1 MILRRVLIAN
11 RGEIAVRVIRTCRR
25 LGIETVLT
33 VAAADA
39 DSVPARLA
47 DTTDRDRSPTSTSRR
62 SSGPPPRRGRD
73 AIHPGYGFLSEN
85 PRLARACEAAGI
97 VFIGPG
103 ADVLEAAG
111 DKLAARDHAVAAGL
125 PVLPGGLVRAEAED
139 EGGAAGEIAGRI
151 GYPVLVKAA
160 GGGGGRGLR
169 VVRDP
174 ADLAGAVAM
183 GSAEAQAAFGDGR
196 VYLERYVSP
205 ARHVEVQL
213 LGDGE
218 NVIHLGDRD
227 CSVQRRYQK
236 LVEEAP
242 APRLGETLRVG
253 MRAAAVAFG
262 QHLKYQ
268 GLGTVEFLVDAA
280 RSEFWFLEVNARI
293 QVEHPVTEA
302 VTGLD
307 LVAEQIAV
315 AEGRRLGLSQA
326 SVRLDG
332 HAIECRIN
340 AEDPAAG
347 FRPSPGRVTSAVF
360 PAGPGIRVDTHIQ
373 AGSAVPPQ
381 YDSLLA
387 KLVVERGEPGRG
399 AGPAAR
405 RAGPVRDRR
414 GGDHRCRC
422 TRRWPPTTSSPPEAS
437 ARTTSH
443 GGWSSKPGPLGIKMA
458 EIQLVDVSLRDGNQ
472 SLWGATGL
480 RTDHILQIAPVLNR
494 VGFRALDFMSST
506 AMGVAVRTHRE
517 DPWER
522 IRLTRAAMPDTPLQ
536 LIGTGFRFIS
546 WERAHPEVMQL
557 VYERLVAAGI
567 SRFVLLDPMHDM
579 DAVRRSARMVKR
591 AGGTETILA
600 LTYTISAVHD
610 DDFYA
615 GIAAAAAASPYID
628 RAYIK
633 DPAGLLTPE
642 RARTLIPAVRARLG
656 GKPLEL
662 HAHCT
667 IGLSPLVYLVAPDLG
682 VSVLQT
688 GCGAL
693 ADGSSLPDAQRV
705 VANLRALGHTVDV
718 DDRLLAVVCA
728 VLQSAGRGRGAAV
741 RPAAAVRRG
750 VHPAPAGRRGA
761 DHAAA
766 AAGRTGAGGP
776 VRRGDRGGEPGQ
788 GRTRLPDHGHP
799 VPADGDG
806 AGACRTCWVLSGTR
820 SSPTR

>member
-1 MILRRVLIAN
+1 MLIAN

-33 VAAADA
+33 VAAGDA

-47 DTTDRDRSPTSTSRR
+47 DKTTAIGSYLDVEEVV
-62 SSGPPPRRGRD
+62 GAAEAAGAG

-111 DKLAARDHAVAAGL
+111 DKLAARNHAVAAGL
-125 PVLPGGLVRAEAED
+125 PVLPGGLVRAEVTGVDDALGAGGEGGAAGAWG

-151 GYPVLVKAA
+151 GYPVLIKAA

-347 FRPSPGRVTSAVF
+347 FRPSPGRMTSAVF

-387 KLVVERGEPGRG
+387 KLVVIGASRAEALDRLRG
-399 AGPAAR
+399 ALARCEIGGVATTLPMHAALAADDEFA
-405 RAGPVRDRR
+405 AGGVGTDYLARWLELQTRPVRDKN
-414 GGDHRCRC
+414 G
-422 TRRWPPTTSSPPEAS
+422 
-437 ARTTSH
+437 
-443 GGWSSKPGPLGIKMA
+443 
-458 EIQLVDVSLRDGNQ
+458 
-472 SLWGATGL
+472 
-480 RTDHILQIAPVLNR
+480 
-494 VGFRALDFMSST
+494 
-506 AMGVAVRTHRE
+506 
-517 DPWER
+517 
-522 IRLTRAAMPDTPLQ
+522 
-536 LIGTGFRFIS
+536 
-546 WERAHPEVMQL
+546 
-557 VYERLVAAGI
+557 
-567 SRFVLLDPMHDM
+567 
-579 DAVRRSARMVKR
+579 
-591 AGGTETILA
+591 
-600 LTYTISAVHD
+600 
-610 DDFYA
+610 
-615 GIAAAAAASPYID
+615 
-628 RAYIK
+628 
-633 DPAGLLTPE
+633 
-642 RARTLIPAVRARLG
+642 
-656 GKPLEL
+656 
-662 HAHCT
+662 
-667 IGLSPLVYLVAPDLG
+667 
-682 VSVLQT
+682 
-688 GCGAL
+688 
-693 ADGSSLPDAQRV
+693 
-705 VANLRALGHTVDV
+705 
-718 DDRLLAVVCA
+718 
-728 VLQSAGRGRGAAV
+728 
-741 RPAAAVRRG
+741 
-750 VHPAPAGRRGA
+750 
-761 DHAAA
+761 
-766 AAGRTGAGGP
+766 
-776 VRRGDRGGEPGQ
+776 
-788 GRTRLPDHGHP
+788 
-799 VPADGDG
+799 
-806 AGACRTCWVLSGTR
+806 
-820 SSPTR
+820 

>member
-1 MILRRVLIAN
+1 VILRRVLIAN

-33 VAAADA
+33 VAAGDA

-47 DTTDRDRSPTSTSRR
+47 DKTIAIGSYLDVEEVV
-62 SSGPPPRRGRD
+62 GAAAAAEAG

-103 ADVLEAAG
+103 ADVLESAG
-111 DKLAARDHAVAAGL
+111 DKLAARNHAVAAGL
-125 PVLPGGLVRAEAED
+125 PVLPGGLVRAEAAGADDALGAGGE
-139 EGGAAGEIAGRI
+139 EGAAGEIAHAADAAGLAERI
-151 GYPVLVKAA
+151 GYPVLIKAA

-242 APRLGETLRVG
+242 APWLGETLRVG

-360 PAGPGIRVDTHIQ
+360 PAGPGVRVDTHIQ

-387 KLVVERGEPGRG
+387 KLVVSGTSRAEALDRLRG
-399 AGPAAR
+399 ALARCEIGGVATTLPVHAALAADDEFA
-405 RAGPVRDRR
+405 AGGFGTDYLARWLELQTRPVRDKN
-414 GGDHRCRC
+414 G
-422 TRRWPPTTSSPPEAS
+422 
-437 ARTTSH
+437 
-443 GGWSSKPGPLGIKMA
+443 
-458 EIQLVDVSLRDGNQ
+458 
-472 SLWGATGL
+472 
-480 RTDHILQIAPVLNR
+480 
-494 VGFRALDFMSST
+494 
-506 AMGVAVRTHRE
+506 
-517 DPWER
+517 
-522 IRLTRAAMPDTPLQ
+522 
-536 LIGTGFRFIS
+536 
-546 WERAHPEVMQL
+546 
-557 VYERLVAAGI
+557 
-567 SRFVLLDPMHDM
+567 
-579 DAVRRSARMVKR
+579 
-591 AGGTETILA
+591 
-600 LTYTISAVHD
+600 
-610 DDFYA
+610 
-615 GIAAAAAASPYID
+615 
-628 RAYIK
+628 
-633 DPAGLLTPE
+633 
-642 RARTLIPAVRARLG
+642 
-656 GKPLEL
+656 
-662 HAHCT
+662 
-667 IGLSPLVYLVAPDLG
+667 
-682 VSVLQT
+682 
-688 GCGAL
+688 
-693 ADGSSLPDAQRV
+693 
-705 VANLRALGHTVDV
+705 
-718 DDRLLAVVCA
+718 
-728 VLQSAGRGRGAAV
+728 
-741 RPAAAVRRG
+741 
-750 VHPAPAGRRGA
+750 
-761 DHAAA
+761 
-766 AAGRTGAGGP
+766 
-776 VRRGDRGGEPGQ
+776 
-788 GRTRLPDHGHP
+788 
-799 VPADGDG
+799 
-806 AGACRTCWVLSGTR
+806 
-820 SSPTR
+820 

>member
-1 MILRRVLIAN
+1 VILRRVLIAN

-33 VAAADA
+33 VADADADA

-47 DTTDRDRSPTSTSRR
+47 DKTIAIGSYLDVEEVVGAAAAAGAR
-62 SSGPPPRRGRD
+62 

-111 DKLAARDHAVAAGL
+111 DKLAARNHAVAAGL
-125 PVLPGGLVRAEAED
+125 PVLPGGLVRAEADDALGAGGEGGAAGAWG

-151 GYPVLVKAA
+151 GYPVLIKAA

-262 QHLKYQ
+262 QYLKYQ

-347 FRPSPGRVTSAVF
+347 FRPNPGRVTSAVF

-387 KLVVERGEPGRG
+387 KLVVIGASRAEALDRLRG
-399 AGPAAR
+399 ALARCEIGGVATTLPVHAALAADDEFA
-405 RAGPVRDRR
+405 AGGVGTDYLARWLELQTRPVRDKN
-414 GGDHRCRC
+414 G
-422 TRRWPPTTSSPPEAS
+422 
-437 ARTTSH
+437 
-443 GGWSSKPGPLGIKMA
+443 
-458 EIQLVDVSLRDGNQ
+458 
-472 SLWGATGL
+472 
-480 RTDHILQIAPVLNR
+480 
-494 VGFRALDFMSST
+494 
-506 AMGVAVRTHRE
+506 
-517 DPWER
+517 
-522 IRLTRAAMPDTPLQ
+522 
-536 LIGTGFRFIS
+536 
-546 WERAHPEVMQL
+546 
-557 VYERLVAAGI
+557 
-567 SRFVLLDPMHDM
+567 
-579 DAVRRSARMVKR
+579 
-591 AGGTETILA
+591 
-600 LTYTISAVHD
+600 
-610 DDFYA
+610 
-615 GIAAAAAASPYID
+615 
-628 RAYIK
+628 
-633 DPAGLLTPE
+633 
-642 RARTLIPAVRARLG
+642 
-656 GKPLEL
+656 
-662 HAHCT
+662 
-667 IGLSPLVYLVAPDLG
+667 
-682 VSVLQT
+682 
-688 GCGAL
+688 
-693 ADGSSLPDAQRV
+693 
-705 VANLRALGHTVDV
+705 
-718 DDRLLAVVCA
+718 
-728 VLQSAGRGRGAAV
+728 
-741 RPAAAVRRG
+741 
-750 VHPAPAGRRGA
+750 
-761 DHAAA
+761 
-766 AAGRTGAGGP
+766 
-776 VRRGDRGGEPGQ
+776 
-788 GRTRLPDHGHP
+788 
-799 VPADGDG
+799 
-806 AGACRTCWVLSGTR
+806 
-820 SSPTR
+820 

>member
-1 MILRRVLIAN
+1 VILRRMLIAN

-33 VAAADA
+33 VADADA

-47 DTTDRDRSPTSTSRR
+47 DKTIAIGSYLDVEEVV
-62 SSGPPPRRGRD
+62 GAAVAAGAM

-111 DKLAARDHAVAAGL
+111 DKLAARNHAVAAGL
-125 PVLPGGLVRAEAED
+125 PVLPGGLVRAGAGGALGAGGEA
-139 EGGAAGEIAGRI
+139 GAAGAGAAGEIAGRI

-174 ADLAGAVAM
+174 ADLAGAVAV

-236 LVEEAP
+236 LIEEAP

-387 KLVVERGEPGRG
+387 KLVVSGASRAEALGRLRG
-399 AGPAAR
+399 ALARCEIGGVTTTLPVHAALAADDEFA
-405 RAGPVRDRR
+405 AGGVGTDYLARWLELETRPVRDKN
-414 GGDHRCRC
+414 D
-422 TRRWPPTTSSPPEAS
+422 
-437 ARTTSH
+437 
-443 GGWSSKPGPLGIKMA
+443 
-458 EIQLVDVSLRDGNQ
+458 
-472 SLWGATGL
+472 
-480 RTDHILQIAPVLNR
+480 
-494 VGFRALDFMSST
+494 
-506 AMGVAVRTHRE
+506 
-517 DPWER
+517 
-522 IRLTRAAMPDTPLQ
+522 
-536 LIGTGFRFIS
+536 
-546 WERAHPEVMQL
+546 
-557 VYERLVAAGI
+557 
-567 SRFVLLDPMHDM
+567 
-579 DAVRRSARMVKR
+579 
-591 AGGTETILA
+591 
-600 LTYTISAVHD
+600 
-610 DDFYA
+610 
-615 GIAAAAAASPYID
+615 
-628 RAYIK
+628 
-633 DPAGLLTPE
+633 
-642 RARTLIPAVRARLG
+642 
-656 GKPLEL
+656 
-662 HAHCT
+662 
-667 IGLSPLVYLVAPDLG
+667 
-682 VSVLQT
+682 
-688 GCGAL
+688 
-693 ADGSSLPDAQRV
+693 
-705 VANLRALGHTVDV
+705 
-718 DDRLLAVVCA
+718 
-728 VLQSAGRGRGAAV
+728 
-741 RPAAAVRRG
+741 
-750 VHPAPAGRRGA
+750 
-761 DHAAA
+761 
-766 AAGRTGAGGP
+766 
-776 VRRGDRGGEPGQ
+776 
-788 GRTRLPDHGHP
+788 
-799 VPADGDG
+799 
-806 AGACRTCWVLSGTR
+806 
-820 SSPTR
+820 